1 MGKHDCTLGYF
12 NPLLSLSGIGNQ
24 MPFKDGEGGRN
35 LHIEFLLGKLAC
47 VALWLRYGS
56 NTVPLMFVQISQ
68 SA

>member
-12 NPLLSLSGIGNQ
+12 NPVLSLSGIGNQ
-24 MPFKDGEGGRN
+24 MPKMEREGEICTENFYR
-35 LHIEFLLGKLAC
+35 GKWAC

-56 NTVPLMFVQISQ
+56 NTVPIVFVQISQ